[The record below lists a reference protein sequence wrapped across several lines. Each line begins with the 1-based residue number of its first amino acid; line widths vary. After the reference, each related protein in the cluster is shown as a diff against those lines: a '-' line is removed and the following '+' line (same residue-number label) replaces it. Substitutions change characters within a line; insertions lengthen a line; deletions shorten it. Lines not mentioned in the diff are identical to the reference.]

1 MSDVYIYHGADF
13 ELHFRAVKTFKVLGA
28 KRILAKAETI
38 EIPSMGFES
47 TIRAVRVRKL
57 PLRSTNLHLI
67 FPRDL
72 NEALNLK
79 TYSWENIWLET
90 EEGVVLL
97 APQTGQNRKYAVKLL
112 DLFKEQIDD
121 DNVETEQAVVLRK
134 ILSVGDKL
142 TQHIILKGIVPEK
155 IKLKEPV
162 EIDGI
167 EIRTFKTNHLKH
179 TLFTFDE
186 ALFIDELIQYELE
199 QAYKFVYALADWRDD
214 Y

>member
-1 MSDVYIYHGADF
+1 MSDVYVYHGADF
-13 ELHFRAVKTFKVLGA
+13 ELRFREIKKFKVLGA
-28 KRILAKAETI
+28 EMILAKAETI
-38 EIPSMGFES
+38 DIPRMKFQSA
-47 TIRAVRVRKL
+47 IRAVKVTKL
-57 PLRSTNLHLI
+57 PFRSTNLHLI
-67 FPRDL
+67 FSGSLDK
-72 NEALNLK
+72 ALNLK
-79 TYSWENIWLET
+79 AYSWENIWLET
-90 EEGVVLL
+90 QDGLIIL
-97 APQTGQNRKYAVKLL
+97 APQPGQNRTYVVKLV

-121 DNVETEQAVVLRK
+121 YLRNEQEKVLKK
-134 ILSVGDKL
+134 IIYVGDHL

-167 EIRTFKTNHLKH
+167 EIRTFRTNHLKH

-199 QAYKFVYALADWRDD
+199 QAYKFVYSLSDWRDE

>member
-1 MSDVYIYHGADF
+1 MSDVYVYHGADF
-13 ELHFRAVKTFKVLGA
+13 ELKFKEVKKFKMLGA
-28 KRILAKAETI
+28 EMILAKAETI
-38 EIPSMGFES
+38 DIPSLHFQS
-47 TIRAVRVRKL
+47 TIRAVKVTKT
-57 PLRSTNLHLI
+57 PCRSTNLHLI
-67 FPRDL
+67 FSGNLDK
-72 NEALNLK
+72 AFNLK
-79 TYSWENIWLET
+79 AYSWQNVWFET
-90 EEGVVLL
+90 QDGVILL
-97 APQTGQNRKYAVKLL
+97 APQTGQNRRYVVKFF

-121 DNVETEQAVVLRK
+121 DNTASEQDEVFKK
-134 ILSVGDKL
+134 ITYVGNHL
-142 TQHIILKGIVPEK
+142 TRHIILKGIIPDK

-167 EIRTFKTNHLKH
+167 EIRTFRTNHLKH